1 MAHIKDTL
9 TAQEKIN
16 DKLKRYFN
24 VTLGEANKEQLY
36 NACVGVVR
44 DELLTK
50 RQDFTQKRMKKR
62 GKRVYYLCMEFLLG
76 QSLKTSLF
84 NLKLDQIFSEAL
96 KPYVNIE
103 DLYDIEPDA
112 GLGNGGLGRLAACFL
127 DGLAAQNYPAMGY
140 TIRYDYGLFKQ
151 RIVDG
156 WQTELPDNWLPGGE
170 PWMIQ
175 RKDHSATVRFN
186 GRVEYHWVDGHMKPV
201 YIDCDEI
208 LAMPYEMII
217 SGYGDGASTLRMWSA
232 KTKREFDIKT
242 FGTGDYTRVM
252 RLQSEAEL
260 ISKVLYP
267 ADHHLEGKT
276 LRLKQE
282 YFLVSASVQ
291 NIIADHLRRWGDLH
305 TLPDMAA
312 IHINDTHPALCIP
325 ELMRILMDEHDFG
338 WDEAFDIVTRTVA
351 YTNHT
356 VMAEALE
363 EWDQNLV
370 KTLLPRIYD
379 IILELDNRHN
389 AHLRNKFNG
398 DERKVQ
404 SCAIL
409 YYNKVRMANL
419 SIVGSHHVNG
429 VSALHSDILK
439 DTLFNDFYQDT
450 PEKFTNVTNGIAYRR
465 WLCQSNPELNDLI
478 KELIGERFMSKAS
491 ELSKLKKFTKDNTVL
506 ERLAQIKYNN
516 KVEFANYLYKRNG
529 IVIDPQT
536 RFDVQ
541 AKRIHEYKRQLLN
554 ALKVIALMN
563 EIRHNPNKE
572 VTPQTFI
579 FAGKAA
585 SGYYVA
591 KQLIQLV
598 CALSREIES
607 DPLLKGKINCIFLE
621 NYAVSVSE
629 KMMPASE
636 VSQQIS
642 LAGKEASGTGNMK
655 FMLNGALTIGTLDGA
670 NVEMSQEV
678 GMDNIFI
685 FGMTA
690 DQVENLWKEGYNS
703 TNLYNQNAIIRGV
716 IDTLNGRIGG
726 ENFSHIAQYLLT
738 RSPIADPY
746 MCLADFDSYM
756 QAHEAMDALYK
767 NPTEWN
773 KKSLINISKAGKFAA
788 DRSIEEYAK
797 NIWNLKK
804 V

>member
-1 MAHIKDTL
+1 MAQIKDTL
-9 TAQEKIN
+9 TVQERLN
-16 DKLKRYFN
+16 DKLKRHFN
-24 VTLGEANKEQLY
+24 VTLEEANKDQIYE
-36 NACVGVVR
+36 ACVSVVR
-44 DELLTK
+44 DELLHQ
-50 RQDFTQKRMKKR
+50 RQAFTQRRMEKR

-84 NLKLDQIFSEAL
+84 NLKLDQLFGEAL
-96 KPYVNIE
+96 KPYVAIE
-103 DLYDIEPDA
+103 DLYDLEPDA

-170 PWMIQ
+170 PWMVQ
-175 RKDHSATVRFN
+175 RKDHSVTVRLN
-186 GRVEYHWVDGHMKPV
+186 GKVEYQWVDGRMKPV

-217 SGYGDGASTLRMWSA
+217 SGYNGGVSTLRMWSA
-232 KTKREFDIKT
+232 KTKKEFDIKA

-282 YFLVSASVQ
+282 YFLVSASIQ
-291 NIIADHLRRWGDLH
+291 NIIADHIRRWGDLH

-325 ELMRILMDEHDFG
+325 ELMRILMDDHGFG

-363 EWDQNLV
+363 EWDQSLV
-370 KTLLPRIYD
+370 QTLLPRIYD
-379 IILELDNRHN
+379 IILELDRRHN
-389 AHLRNKFNG
+389 AHLRSKYYG
-398 DERKVQ
+398 DESKVQ

-439 DTLFNDFYQDT
+439 ESLFRDFYNDT

-465 WLCQSNPELNDLI
+465 WLCQSNPELNELI
-478 KELIGERFMSKAS
+478 KELIGDKFMSKAA
-491 ELSKLKKFTKDNTVL
+491 ELDKLKKFTNDKTVL
-506 ERLAQIKYNN
+506 ERLAKIKQNN

-529 IVIDPQT
+529 VVIDPQT

-563 EIRHNPNKE
+563 EIRQNPNKDI
-572 VTPQTFI
+572 TPQTFI

-607 DPLLKGKINCIFLE
+607 DPRLKGKINCIFLE

-690 DQVENLWKEGYNS
+690 DEVEKLWRQGYNS
-703 TNLYNQNAIIRGV
+703 TNLYNQNPVIRGV
-716 IDTLNGRIGG
+716 IETLNGKIGG

-746 MCLADFDSYM
+746 MCLADFNAYM
-756 QAHEAMDALYK
+756 DAHNKMDALYK

>member
-1 MAHIKDTL
+1 MAQIKDTL
-9 TAQEKIN
+9 TVQERLN
-16 DKLKRYFN
+16 DKLKRHFN
-24 VTLGEANKEQLY
+24 VTLEEANKDQLY
-36 NACVGVVR
+36 EACVGVVR
-44 DELLTK
+44 DELLHQ
-50 RQDFTQKRMKKR
+50 RQAFTQKRMKKR

-84 NLKLDQIFSEAL
+84 NLKLDQLFGEAL
-96 KPYVNIE
+96 KPYVAIE
-103 DLYDIEPDA
+103 DLYDLEPDA

-170 PWMIQ
+170 PWMVQ
-175 RKDHSATVRFN
+175 RKDHSVTVRLN
-186 GRVEYHWVDGHMKPV
+186 GKVEYQWVDGRMKPV

-217 SGYGDGASTLRMWSA
+217 SGYNGGASTLRMWSA
-232 KTKREFDIKT
+232 KTKKEFDIKT

-282 YFLVSASVQ
+282 YFLVSASIQ
-291 NIIADHLRRWGDLH
+291 NIIADHIRRWGDLH

-325 ELMRILMDEHDFG
+325 ELMRILMDDHGFG

-363 EWDQNLV
+363 EWDQSLV
-370 KTLLPRIYD
+370 QTLLPRIYD
-379 IILELDNRHN
+379 IILELDRRHN
-389 AHLRNKFNG
+389 AHLRSKYYG
-398 DERKVQ
+398 DESKVQ

-439 DTLFNDFYQDT
+439 ESLFRDFYNDT

-465 WLCQSNPELNDLI
+465 WLCQSNPELNELI
-478 KELIGERFMSKAS
+478 KELIGDKFMSKAA
-491 ELSKLKKFTKDNTVL
+491 ELDKLKKFTNDKTVL
-506 ERLAQIKYNN
+506 ERLAKIKQNN

-529 IVIDPQT
+529 VVIDPQT

-563 EIRHNPNKE
+563 EIRQNPNKDI
-572 VTPQTFI
+572 TPQTFI

-607 DPLLKGKINCIFLE
+607 DPRLKGKINCIFLE

-690 DQVENLWKEGYNS
+690 DEVENLWRQGYNS
-703 TNLYNQNAIIRGV
+703 TNLYNQNPVIRGV
-716 IDTLNGRIGG
+716 IETLNGKIGG

-746 MCLADFDSYM
+746 MCLADFNAYM
-756 QAHEAMDALYK
+756 DAHNKMDALYK

>member
-1 MAHIKDTL
+1 MAQIKDTL
-9 TAQEKIN
+9 TVQERLN
-16 DKLKRYFN
+16 DKLKRHFN
-24 VTLGEANKEQLY
+24 VTLEEADKEQIY
-36 NACVGVVR
+36 EACVGVVR
-44 DELLTK
+44 DELLHQ
-50 RQDFTQKRMKKR
+50 RQAFTQRRMKKR

-84 NLKLDQIFSEAL
+84 NLKLDQLFGEAL
-96 KPYVNIE
+96 KPYVAIE
-103 DLYDIEPDA
+103 DLYDLEPDA

-170 PWMIQ
+170 PWMVQ
-175 RKDHSATVRFN
+175 RKDHSVTVRLN
-186 GRVEYHWVDGHMKPV
+186 GKVEYQWVDGRMKPV

-217 SGYGDGASTLRMWSA
+217 SGYNGGVSTLRMWSA
-232 KTKREFDIKT
+232 KSKKEFDIKA

-282 YFLVSASVQ
+282 YFLVSASIQ
-291 NIIADHLRRWGDLH
+291 NIIADHIRRWGDLH

-325 ELMRILMDEHDFG
+325 ELMRILMDDHGFG

-363 EWDQNLV
+363 EWDQSLV
-370 KTLLPRIYD
+370 QTLLPRIYD
-379 IILELDNRHN
+379 IILELDRRHN
-389 AHLRNKFNG
+389 AHLRSKYYG
-398 DERKVQ
+398 DESKVQ

-439 DTLFNDFYQDT
+439 ESLFRDFYNDT

-465 WLCQSNPELNDLI
+465 WLCQSNPELNELI
-478 KELIGERFMSKAS
+478 KELIGDKFMSKAA
-491 ELSKLKKFTKDNTVL
+491 ELDKLKKFTNDKTVL
-506 ERLAQIKYNN
+506 ERLAKIKQNN

-529 IVIDPQT
+529 VVIDPQT

-563 EIRHNPNKE
+563 EIRQNPNKDI
-572 VTPQTFI
+572 TPQTFI

-607 DPLLKGKINCIFLE
+607 DPRLKGKINCIFLE

-690 DQVENLWKEGYNS
+690 DEVENLWRQGYNS
-703 TNLYNQNAIIRGV
+703 TNLYNQNPVIRGV
-716 IDTLNGRIGG
+716 IETLNGKIGG

-746 MCLADFDSYM
+746 MCLADFNAYM
-756 QAHEAMDALYK
+756 DAHNKMDALYK

>member
-1 MAHIKDTL
+1 MAHITDTL
-9 TAQEKIN
+9 TAQDRIN

-24 VTLGEANKEQLY
+24 VTLGEANNDQLY

-84 NLKLDQIFSEAL
+84 NLKLDKIFGEAL

-103 DLYDIEPDA
+103 DLYDLEPDA

-175 RKDHSATVRFN
+175 RKDHSVTVRLN
-186 GRVEYHWVDGHMKPV
+186 GKVEYQWIDGRMKPI

-217 SGYGDGASTLRMWSA
+217 SGYGNGASTLRMWSA

-282 YFLVSASVQ
+282 YFLVSASIQ
-291 NIIADHLRRWGDLH
+291 NIIADHIRRWGDLH

-338 WDEAFDIVTRTVA
+338 WDEAFDIVSRTVA

-363 EWDQNLV
+363 EWDQSLV
-370 KTLLPRIYD
+370 QTLLPRIYD
-379 IILELDNRHN
+379 IILELDHRHN
-389 AHLRNKFNG
+389 AHLRSKYPG
-398 DERKVQ
+398 DESKVQ

-439 DTLFNDFYQDT
+439 DTLFRDFYNDT

-465 WLCQSNPELNDLI
+465 WLCQSNPGLNDLI
-478 KELIGERFMSKAS
+478 KELIGEKFMSKAS
-491 ELSKLKKFTKDNTVL
+491 ELSKLKKFAKDKTVL
-506 ERLAQIKYNN
+506 DRLAQIKYEN

-529 IVIDPQT
+529 VVIDPQT

-563 EIRHNPNKE
+563 EIRENPNKE

-591 KQLIQLV
+591 KQLIRLV

-607 DPLLKGKINCIFLE
+607 DPRLKGKINCIFLE

-678 GMDNIFI
+678 GLDNIFI

-690 DQVENLWKEGYNS
+690 DEVENLWKLGYNS
-703 TNLYNQNAIIRGV
+703 TNLYNQNHIIRGV
-716 IDTLNGRIGG
+716 IETLNGRIGG

-746 MCLADFDSYM
+746 MCLADFESYM
-756 QAHEAMDALYK
+756 QAHEKMDALYK

-773 KKSLINISKAGKFAA
+773 QKSLINISKAGKFAA

>member
-1 MAHIKDTL
+1 MAHITDTL
-9 TAQEKIN
+9 TAQDRIN

-24 VTLGEANKEQLY
+24 VTLGEANNDQLY

-84 NLKLDQIFSEAL
+84 NLKLDKIFGEAL

-103 DLYDIEPDA
+103 DLYDLEPDA

-175 RKDHSATVRFN
+175 RKDHSVTVRLN
-186 GRVEYHWVDGHMKPV
+186 GKVEYQWIDGRMKPI

-217 SGYGDGASTLRMWSA
+217 SGYGNGASTLRMWSA

-282 YFLVSASVQ
+282 YFLVSASIQ
-291 NIIADHLRRWGDLH
+291 NIIADHIRRWGDLH

-338 WDEAFDIVTRTVA
+338 WDEAFDIVSRTVA

-363 EWDQNLV
+363 EWDQSLV
-370 KTLLPRIYD
+370 QTLLPRIYD
-379 IILELDNRHN
+379 IILELDHRHN
-389 AHLRNKFNG
+389 AHLRSKYPG
-398 DERKVQ
+398 DESKVQ

-439 DTLFNDFYQDT
+439 DTLFRDFYNDT

-465 WLCQSNPELNDLI
+465 WLCQSNPGLNDLI
-478 KELIGERFMSKAS
+478 KELIGEKFMSKAS
-491 ELSKLKKFTKDNTVL
+491 ELSKLKKFAKDKTVL
-506 ERLAQIKYNN
+506 DRLAQIKYEN

-529 IVIDPQT
+529 VVIDPQT

-563 EIRHNPNKE
+563 EIRENPNKE

-607 DPLLKGKINCIFLE
+607 DPRLKGKINCIFLE

-678 GMDNIFI
+678 GLDNIFI

-690 DQVENLWKEGYNS
+690 DEVENLWKLGYNS
-703 TNLYNQNAIIRGV
+703 TNLYNQNHIIRGV
-716 IDTLNGRIGG
+716 IETLNGRIGG

-746 MCLADFDSYM
+746 MCLADFESYM
-756 QAHEAMDALYK
+756 QAHEKMDALYK

-773 KKSLINISKAGKFAA
+773 QKSLINISKAGKFAA